1 MMILD
6 KPYVSKFL
14 EDSLIDMQIPVLRNK
29 ALEELNISSKI
40 LTIDEDEFIKKVK
53 LSQIPLIFSNSENS
67 INWIN
72 QNLNFTDLPQK
83 ISIFKDKFEF
93 RKIMQPFYPNYF
105 FKKVN
110 FSELE
115 KIDIS
120 KIHFPF
126 IIKPSIGFFSLGVYL
141 INKVEEWPKIVKF
154 IQRDMQNINKIFPIE
169 VINSSSFI
177 IEENIEGEEF
187 AVDVYFNS
195 HGNPVILNI
204 LKHYFASPEDTS
216 DRLYVTSKKIIEES
230 REIFLETLKKISQA
244 TKIKNFPM
252 HIEFR
257 VDENNKIGIIEANP
271 MRFAG
276 LCVTDL
282 AYFAWGTNNYK
293 MFFEQKAP
301 DWNNILKGKE
311 GKTYAMVVGN
321 IPADINLRDIK
332 SIDYNKFAKKFS
344 KPLDIRKI
352 NYQEFPLFAIAF
364 AEFDESNIREMVK
377 LLKDDFRDVI
387 HLKIRRI

>member
-14 EDSLIDMQIPVLRNK
+14 EDSLIDMQIPVLKNK
-29 ALEELNISSKI
+29 ALEEFNLSSKI
-40 LTIDEDEFIKKVK
+40 LTIDEDEFIKRVK

-67 INWIN
+67 INWIKK
-72 QNLNFTDLPQK
+72 NLSFTDLPKK
-83 ISIFKDKFEF
+83 ISIFKDKYEF
-93 RKIMQPFYPNYF
+93 RKIMKPYYPNYF
-105 FKKVN
+105 FQKVN
-110 FSELE
+110 FAELE
-115 KIDIS
+115 KLDVS
-120 KIHFPF
+120 NLQFPF
-126 IIKPSIGFFSLGVYL
+126 IIKPSVGFFSVGVYL
-141 INKVEEWPKIVKF
+141 VKNLEEWPNIIKF
-154 IQRDMQNINKIFPIE
+154 IQRDMNNINKIFPIE
-169 VINSSSFI
+169 VIDSSSFI
-177 IEENIEGEEF
+177 IEENIEGEEY

-195 HGNPVILNI
+195 NGKPVIMNI

-216 DRLYVTSKKIIEES
+216 DRLYITSKKIIEQS
-230 REIFLETLKKISQA
+230 REIFLETLEKISQA

-257 VDENNKIGIIEANP
+257 VDKNKKIGIIEANP

-293 MFFEQKAP
+293 LFFEQKAP
-301 DWNNILKGKE
+301 DWNQILKDKE
-311 GKTYAMVVGN
+311 GKIFAMVVGN

-332 SIDYNKFAKKFS
+332 SIDYDKFAKKFS

-352 NYQEFPLFAIAF
+352 NYHEFPLFSIAF
-364 AEFDESNIREMVK
+364 AEFDEKNMTEMK
-377 LLKDDFRDVI
+377 ELLNDDFKDI
-387 HLKIRRI
+387 ISL